1 MQRKPTHATGRR
13 VIREWPSPPR
23 CANARRVPKVESP
36 HPPLSPADSAA
47 KELPD
52 SRGRGLLSGGGV
64 QKSTGILS
72 GSPRLTSNVP
82 VYSPF
87 HRPPGAVYVFKGQ
100 QHNCKPSP
108 QGKEPEVSDVSSI
121 CLNPDTPQ
129 ERLSSIPESEVP
141 ERATGS
147 RTREELGPFA
157 RVPKFLPA
165 CRSERVGV

>member
-1 MQRKPTHATGRR
+1 MYQFTHHFT
-13 VIREWPSPPR
+13 
-23 CANARRVPKVESP
+23 ARPERFM
-36 HPPLSPADSAA
+36 L
-47 KELPD
+47 
-52 SRGRGLLSGGGV
+52 
-64 QKSTGILS
+64 
-72 GSPRLTSNVP
+72 
-82 VYSPF
+82 
-87 HRPPGAVYVFKGQ
+87 FKGQ

-157 RVPKFLPA
+157 RVPKSLPA